1 MHVTSRTLSVC
12 FLLGVIQLLA
22 SFFPRDSMRAEAAG
36 AGHWGPPSPPLLRR
50 QMVELPAG
58 SLEPT
63 RRLSGIWCAGC

>member
-36 AGHWGPPSPPLLRR
+36 AGHWGPLLPRSSEDR
-50 QMVELPAG
+50 WWSCQQAP
-58 SLEPT
+58 
-63 RRLSGIWCAGC
+63 